1 MMKKYLD
8 IFFAFCRVGGLTFG
22 GGLAML
28 PILEREMINDS
39 HQWLTKEEISD
50 YYALAQ
56 CAPGIIAI
64 NTSVLCGNQIAGV
77 LGGIVAAFGVVVPSI
92 IVILIIASV
101 LNNFMSVPVVIS
113 ALMGIRAGVCALIL
127 KTVMNLSRK
136 NVVDKLT
143 LIVFLVALAALT
155 FADVNP
161 VVPVVIGAVVG
172 INAKCFVMQKK
183 EGEK

>member
-1 MMKKYLD
+1 MKKYLD
-8 IFFAFCRVGGLTFG
+8 IFFSFCRVGGLTFG

-28 PILEREMINDS
+28 PILEREVNDS
-39 HQWLTKEEISD
+39 HGWLTKEEIAD

-64 NTSVLCGNQIAGV
+64 NTSVLCGNHIAGV

-101 LNNFMSVPVVIS
+101 LNNFMSVPAVAA

-127 KTVMNLSRK
+127 KTVLNLRK
-136 NVVDKLT
+136 KSLVDT
-143 LIVFLVALAALT
+143 VTTVTFLIALAILI
-155 FADVNP
+155 FVDISP
-161 VVPVVIGAVVG
+161 VVPVIIGAFVG
-172 INAKCFVMQKK
+172 VISKNIEERRKA
-183 EGEK
+183 GNDR

>member
-1 MMKKYLD
+1 MKKYLD

-28 PILEREMINDS
+28 PILEREMINSD
-39 HQWLTKEEISD
+39 HQWMSKEEISD

-64 NTSVLCGNQIAGV
+64 NTSVLCGNHIAGV
-77 LGGIVAAFGVVVPSI
+77 LGGVAAAFGVVVPSI

-113 ALMGIRAGVCALIL
+113 ALIGIRAGVCALIL
-127 KTVMNLSRK
+127 KTVMNLSKK

-143 LIVFLVALAALT
+143 AVIFLVALIALT
-155 FADVNP
+155 FVDISP

-172 INAKCFVMQKK
+172 ITAKCLAPAKEDKK
-183 EGEK
+183 

>member
-1 MMKKYLD
+1 MKKYLD
-8 IFFAFCRVGGLTFG
+8 IFFSFCRVGGLTFG

-28 PILEREMINDS
+28 PILEREVSDS
-39 HQWLTKEEISD
+39 HGWLTKEEIAD

-64 NTSVLCGNQIAGV
+64 NTSVLCGNHIAGV

-101 LNNFMSVPVVIS
+101 LNNFMSVPAVAA

-127 KTVMNLSRK
+127 KTVLNLRK
-136 NVVDKLT
+136 KSLVDT
-143 LIVFLVALAALT
+143 VTTVTFLIALAALL
-155 FADVNP
+155 FIDVSP
-161 VVPVVIGAVVG
+161 VVPVIIGAIIG
-172 INAKCFVMQKK
+172 IVSKNT
-183 EGEK
+183 EEKRKAGNGK

>member
-1 MMKKYLD
+1 MKKYLD

-64 NTSVLCGNQIAGV
+64 NTSVLCGNHIAGV
-77 LGGIVAAFGVVVPSI
+77 LGGIAAAFGVVVPSI

-101 LNNFMSVPVVIS
+101 LNNFMSVPVVVS

-127 KTVMNLSRK
+127 KTVMNLSKK
-136 NVVDKLT
+136 NVVDTLT
-143 LIVFLVALAALT
+143 AVVFFVSLIALT
-155 FADVNP
+155 FVDINP
-161 VVPVVIGAVVG
+161 VVPVIAGALVG
-172 INAKCFVMQKK
+172 IAAKCFAPGK
-183 EGEK
+183 EDK

>member
-1 MMKKYLD
+1 MKKYLD

-64 NTSVLCGNQIAGV
+64 NTSVLCGNHIAGV
-77 LGGIVAAFGVVVPSI
+77 LGGIAAAFGVVVPSI
-92 IVILIIASV
+92 IVILVIASV
-101 LNNFMSVPVVIS
+101 LNNFMSVPVVVS
-113 ALMGIRAGVCALIL
+113 ALIGIRAGVCALIL
-127 KTVMNLSRK
+127 KTVMNLSKK
-136 NVVDKLT
+136 NVVDTLT
-143 LIVFLVALAALT
+143 AIVFFVSLIALT
-155 FADVNP
+155 FVDINP
-161 VVPVVIGAVVG
+161 VVPVIAGAFVG
-172 INAKCFVMQKK
+172 IAAKCFAPGK
-183 EGEK
+183 EDK

>member
-1 MMKKYLD
+1 MKKYLD
-8 IFFAFCRVGGLTFG
+8 IFFSFCRVGGLTFG

-28 PILEREMINDS
+28 PILERELGS
-39 HQWLTKEEISD
+39 EEKQWLSKEEIAD

-64 NTSVLCGNQIAGV
+64 NTSVLCGNHIAGV
-77 LGGIVAAFGVVVPSI
+77 WGGIAAALGVVAPSI
-92 IVILIIASV
+92 IVILVIASV
-101 LNNFMSVPVVIS
+101 LNNFMNVPAVIA

-127 KTVMNLSRK
+127 KTVMNLSKK

-143 LIVFLVALAALT
+143 MVLFLVAVVALT
-155 FADVNP
+155 FVDVSP

-172 INAKCFVMQKK
+172 IAAKTWKGDK
-183 EGEK
+183 